1 MATKIISNNPYSLS
15 DYWQKLVTHSFLIKV
30 LAKRELKVKYSRT
43 LIGIGWVVL
52 QPIIVVVIYTLFFN
66 NLIRINTE
74 NIPYPLFVIT
84 GLVLWY
90 LFTGIVGKCSSAL
103 IESGDLIQK
112 VSFPRLIILIAKSI
126 PVIIECFVL
135 LILVLIVLLCTN
147 HSLNIYAITAFFYFL
162 LVITLSFSIGIIC
175 SIIVLKYRDL
185 MHAIPF
191 AINFGIW
198 LTPVFYSTIIVSDS
212 YKNLYRF
219 ANPLATA
226 MEGMRAGL
234 FQSKGISM
242 GSWVLF
248 LITLFCLFIAFFIFT
263 KFEKRITEKL

>member
-1 MATKIISNNPYSLS
+1 MFCFTNSGINCFIMHK
-15 DYWQKLVTHSFLIKV
+15 SF
-30 LAKRELKVKYSRT
+30 VKYLR
-43 LIGIGWVVL
+43 
-52 QPIIVVVIYTLFFN
+52 YNCLF
-66 NLIRINTE
+66 
-74 NIPYPLFVIT
+74 LFLT
-84 GLVLWY
+84 
-90 LFTGIVGKCSSAL
+90 S
-103 IESGDLIQK
+103 
-112 VSFPRLIILIAKSI
+112 
-126 PVIIECFVL
+126 
-135 LILVLIVLLCTN
+135 N
-147 HSLNIYAITAFFYFL
+147 HSLLQYWNYLQYYCFKVQRFNACY
-162 LVITLSFSIGIIC
+162 SI
-175 SIIVLKYRDL
+175 
-185 MHAIPF
+185 

-198 LTPVFYSTIIVSDS
+198 LTPVFYSTIIVPDS